1 MLELGDSL
9 TLDDNKVYVVSAL
22 QAYNNEH
29 CVFLVDEDDH
39 NNNLYC
45 KLKKEGLEE
54 VIDPEIIEK
63 LILLFNKEINEN

>member
-29 CVFLVDEDDH
+29 YVFLVDEDDH